1 MRHAPHPAR
10 YTRLIAACAFVL
22 LEAVLVSP
30 GTNVSAAA
38 RVHGPYQLAP
48 GVKLWR
54 IRYPAP
60 YQVRV
65 LRIDPTLAT
74 MDVYPAAEEFGSL
87 ARVSDQAVANGATA
101 AVNGDF
107 GTFKGRPTHP
117 SLIDAVLRT
126 SGLARGEG
134 FSVSSNGQ
142 RAWARPPTGAI
153 AATTGGTTFKV
164 WRLNAGAARRKE
176 IVAFTKVGGTLE
188 HPVSDMCAARLVP
201 TSGYRWSNAM
211 HSGIARTYT
220 VDLQPQPCRFRRT
233 GFGAGAGPDTVILQ
247 ARRTCNCANRI
258 VSMSVGDT
266 VSLTWKTK
274 GRPGTTDQV
283 GGQPQLVRAGQSV
296 APGPN
301 TSGSYFYDRN
311 PRTGVGITQGCTDR
325 DVNTT
330 CYVYL
335 ITVDGRRQGWS
346 RGMTLTRF
354 AQEFLNQSPPAYSAF
369 NLDGG
374 GASEMWVSQRS
385 SDYCEMRPP
394 AGGCTV
400 NLPSD
405 GHERAAITTIQVLPG
420 ADPGEPDLTGGSA
433 PTMASAPIVGS
444 PIDPVVWARLISRD
458 PGSTGGLFD
467 ALSRGGMG
475 PMPQGP
481 IFRRTLQSYR
491 RALSAGVLRR
501 R

>member
-1 MRHAPHPAR
+1 MGHALHPAR
-10 YTRLIAACAFVL
+10 YARPVAVCAFML
-22 LEAVLVSP
+22 LAALLASP

-38 RVHGPYQLAP
+38 RVRGPYQLAP

-74 MDVYPAAEEFGSL
+74 MDVYPAAEVFGSL
-87 ARVSDQAVANGATA
+87 TRISDQALANGAIA

-107 GTFKGRPTHP
+107 GTFKDRPTHP

-126 SGLARGEG
+126 SGLARGEA
-134 FSVSSNGQ
+134 FSVSSNGR
-142 RAWARPPTGAI
+142 RAWARTPSGSI
-153 AATTGGTTFKV
+153 SATRGGSTFKV
-164 WRLNAGAARRKE
+164 WRLNSGAARRKE

-188 HPVSDMCAARLVP
+188 HPASDMCAARLVP
-201 TSGYRWSNAM
+201 ATGYRWSNAM

-220 VDLQPQPCRFRRT
+220 VDLQPEPCRFRRT
-233 GFGAGAGPDTVILQ
+233 GFGAGAGMDTVILQ
-247 ARRTCNCANRI
+247 ARRACNCANRI
-258 VSMSVGDT
+258 VAMSVGDT
-266 VSLTWKTK
+266 VVLTWKTT

-283 GGQPQLVRAGQSV
+283 GGQPQLLRAGQNV

-311 PRTGVGITQGCTDR
+311 PRTGVGITQGCSDR

-335 ITVDGRRQGWS
+335 ITVDGRRPGWS

-354 AQEFLNQSPPAYSAF
+354 AQEFLNQNPPAYYAF

-385 SDYCEMRPP
+385 PRYCETRPL

-400 NLPSD
+400 NRPSD

-420 ADPGEPDLTGGSA
+420 PDPGEPDLTGGSA
-433 PTMASAPIVGS
+433 PATASASVAGPA
-444 PIDPVVWARLISRD
+444 IDPAAWAQLVSMD

-467 ALSRGGMG
+467 ALSRGGLG
-475 PMPQGP
+475 PAPKGP

-491 RALSAGVLRR
+491 RALSAGVLRHP
-501 R
+501 